1 MRRMLGYIRKAD
13 QEFDMIADGD
23 RIAVGISGGKDSLV
37 LLNSLAGYRRFAEH
51 KFTLV
56 GITLDMRF
64 GGKDTDFTP
73 IAEMCRELDVEY
85 KVIPTDI
92 GEVIF
97 DIRKESNPC
106 ALCAKMRR
114 GALHDAAVEMGCNK
128 IALGHHNDDVIETFI
143 MNLHKEG
150 RIGCFSPVTYL
161 SRKNITVIRPMVLAP
176 EQKIIACANRNNFPV
191 VKSKCPA
198 DKTTQRQVTKEWLSE
213 MERKDKGFK
222 IRMFGALRRSGI
234 DGWGFKNAAGK
245 SEDEE

>member
-1 MRRMLGYIRKAD
+1 MLGYVRKAD
-13 QEFDMIADGD
+13 QEFDMIQDGD

-37 LLNSLAGYRRFAEH
+37 LLNSLAGYRRFSEH
-51 KFTLV
+51 KFEIV
-56 GITLDMRF
+56 GVTLDMRF
-64 GGKDTDFTP
+64 GGKDTDFSP
-73 IAEMCRELDVEY
+73 IAEMCKELDVEY
-85 KVIPTDI
+85 KVIRTDI

-97 DIRKESNPC
+97 DIRKEPNPC

-114 GALHDAAVEMGCNK
+114 GALHDAAVELGCNK

-161 SRKNITVIRPMVLAP
+161 SRKNITMIRPMVLAP
-176 EQKIIACANRNNFPV
+176 EQKVQNCCNRNQFPV

-198 DKTTQRQVTKEWLSE
+198 DKTTQRQSTKEWLAE

-222 IRMFGALRRSGI
+222 IRMFGALRRSGV
-234 DGWGFKNAAGK
+234 DGWGFRNIPDTK
-245 SEDEE
+245 EEQSQ